1 MLRSLINSQVKL
13 SYKFD
18 TYLPNKY
25 SLDGNRDYR
34 TSLVPK
40 YLEKNLTIYDVG
52 GGKRPY
58 ITLEQK
64 KALNATIIGLDIDQD
79 ELNQAPEG
87 IYDQA
92 ICADIA
98 KFQGNQDAD
107 LLICQAVLE
116 HVQDVEGAF
125 ASISSILK
133 PGGIALIFVPS
144 KNAVFAQLNL
154 ILPQEAK
161 KTLLHTI
168 YPTMKEGQGFP
179 SFYNKCTP
187 LEFKELAKNNDLSI
201 SEERYYYMSSY
212 FSFLFPVYFV
222 WRLWILLFHGL
233 FKEQAAE
240 TFSLVLVKNDNP
252 AMTSSEN
259 TN

>member
-1 MLRSLINSQVKL
+1 MLRSFINSQVKL

-18 TYLPNKY
+18 TLLPNKF
-25 SLDGNRDYR
+25 SLDGNNDYK
-34 TSLVPK
+34 TSLIPQ
-40 YLEKNLTIYDVG
+40 YLKKNLTIYDVG

-79 ELNQAPEG
+79 ELSKAPEG
-87 IYDQA
+87 VYDQT

-125 ASISSILK
+125 SSISSILN

-144 KNAVFAQLNL
+144 KNAVFAQLNI
-154 ILPQEAK
+154 ILPQEVK
-161 KTLLHTI
+161 KTILHTV

-187 LEFKELAKNNDLSI
+187 LEFKELAKSNHLSI
-201 SEERYYYMSSY
+201 LEERYYYMSSY

-222 WRLWILLFHGL
+222 WRLWILLFHSF

-240 TFSLVLVKNDNP
+240 TFSLVIKKNDKP
-252 AMTSSEN
+252 SRI
-259 TN
+259 